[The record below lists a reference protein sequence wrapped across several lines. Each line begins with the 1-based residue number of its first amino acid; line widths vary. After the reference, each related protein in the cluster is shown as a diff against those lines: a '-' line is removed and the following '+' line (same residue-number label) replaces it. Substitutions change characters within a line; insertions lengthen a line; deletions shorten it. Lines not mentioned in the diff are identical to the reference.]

1 MLLRR
6 IVIVA
11 ALLVAGAASAETAQ
25 DIVAAADKVRNPG
38 YPFSLSN
45 TLVEYR
51 SGKAQNRMTLAIY
64 AKEDK
69 TNAQFRNLVR
79 FVDPPRDVGKLMLKN
94 GNILWFYD
102 PSSKA
107 SVRMSPQQRL
117 LGQASN
123 GDVLTVN
130 LAKDYSATLSGEEQ
144 IQDAD
149 RKPRETWRLDLS
161 AIDDSVTYFRI
172 EYWVEKSSYQTVKG
186 RFYSDSGRLLKTAY
200 YRKLEDHLGGL
211 RPTEAIIIDG
221 VDTNLVTRM
230 NFTDYKARDIPD
242 SWFQR
247 DFLPR
252 FQPE

>member
-1 MLLRR
+1 MIARL
-6 IVIVA
+6 IAA
-11 ALLVAGAASAETAQ
+11 ALVLAATAASAQTAQ
-25 DIVAAADKVRNPG
+25 EIVAAADKVRNPG
-38 YPFSLSN
+38 QPFSLTN

-51 SGKAQNRMTLAIY
+51 SGKAGAKMVLAIY

-69 TNAQFRNLVR
+69 DNQQFRNIVR

-102 PSSKA
+102 PASKA

-130 LAKDYSATLSGEEQ
+130 LAKDYAATLAGSEQ

-149 RKPRETWRLDLS
+149 RKPRETWRLELMAVDE
-161 AIDDSVTYFRI
+161 SVTYHRI
-172 EYWVEKSSYQTVKG
+172 EYWIEKDSFQTVKG
-186 RFYSDSGRLLKTAY
+186 RFFSDSGRLLKTAY
-200 YRKLEDHLGGL
+200 YRKIEMQLGGP

-230 NFTDYKARDIPD
+230 NFVDYKARDIPE

-247 DFLPR
+247 EFLPR
-252 FQPE
+252 FRPE

>member
-1 MLLRR
+1 MSLR
-6 IVIVA
+6 A
-11 ALLVAGAASAETAQ
+11 AAFAVLALVSTGVGAQTAQ
-25 DIVAAADKVRNPG
+25 EIVVASDKVRNPEQ
-38 YPFSLSN
+38 PFSLTN

-51 SGKAQNRMTLAIY
+51 SGKAQNRMVLGIY

-69 TNAQFRNLVR
+69 ANAQFRNLVR

-102 PSSKA
+102 PASKA

-130 LAKDYSATLSGEEQ
+130 LAKDYAATLAGEEQ

-149 RKPRETWRLDLS
+149 RKPRETWKLDLS
-161 AIDDSVTYFRI
+161 AVDDSVTYFRI
-172 EYWVEKSSYQTVKG
+172 ELWIEKGTYQGIKG
-186 RFYSDSGRLLKTAY
+186 RFFSDSGRLLKTAY
-200 YRKLEDHLGGL
+200 YRKLEEHLGGL

-221 VDTNLVTRM
+221 VDTSLVTRM
-230 NFTDYKARDIPD
+230 NFTDYKARDIPE

>member
-1 MLLRR
+1 MIARL
-6 IVIVA
+6 IAA
-11 ALLVAGAASAETAQ
+11 ALVLAATTASAQTAQ
-25 DIVAAADKVRNPG
+25 EIVAAADKVRNPG
-38 YPFSLSN
+38 QPFSLTN

-51 SGKAQNRMTLAIY
+51 SGKAGAKMVLAIY

-69 TNAQFRNLVR
+69 DNQQYRNIVR

-102 PSSKA
+102 PASKA

-130 LAKDYSATLSGEEQ
+130 LAKDYAATLAGTEQ

-149 RKPRETWRLDLS
+149 RKPRETWRLELTAVDE
-161 AIDDSVTYFRI
+161 SVTYHRI
-172 EYWVEKSSYQTVKG
+172 EYWIERDSFQTVKG
-186 RFYSDSGRLLKTAY
+186 RFFSDSGRLLKTAY
-200 YRKLEDHLGGL
+200 YRKIEMQLGGP

-230 NFTDYKARDIPD
+230 NFVDYKARDIPE

-252 FQPE
+252 FRPE